1 MNIYDFGRDD
11 DDVESDI
18 LQYLYVDV
26 SCVREG
32 KDPESR
38 TWSRSLESG
47 HYLTIP
53 PKKEETAMTNTKKK
67 DGGNFLILQVS
78 IEMLCCTA
86 AAAKAFTATVITQR
100 LGR

>member
-1 MNIYDFGRDD
+1 MTMMNIYDFGRDD

-26 SCVREG
+26 SCVRE
-32 KDPESR
+32 DPESR

-53 PKKEETAMTNTKKK
+53 PKKRRNGNDEYKKK
-67 DGGNFLILQVS
+67 KRRREFFNSSSFYRNVVLYGS
-78 IEMLCCTA
+78 SS
-86 AAAKAFTATVITQR
+86 
-100 LGR
+100 

>member
-1 MNIYDFGRDD
+1 MTMMNIYDFGRDD

-26 SCVREG
+26 SCVRE
-32 KDPESR
+32 DPESR

-53 PKKEETAMTNTKKK
+53 PKKRRNGNDEYKKK
-67 DGGNFLILQVS
+67 KKTEGIF
-78 IEMLCCTA
+78 
-86 AAAKAFTATVITQR
+86 
-100 LGR
+100 